1 MSRYYTFSVIGMYN
15 YDHSIF
21 DNLKLPEKFF
31 TEGYADLFHAFVAP
45 DKDLLIKHILMECGQ
60 LSLLHTDV
68 DFFKKEI
75 EIWSQVHEIDW
86 CQMYETI
93 YYKYNPIWNKDGV
106 YTETENITGEGNTS
120 NTRTLTG
127 NDSDTF
133 GGSDTEHGTNSDDST
148 TTNYVNAFD
157 SGEVMHDKSVYSG
170 EGTDS
175 KVTTYGKTRQ
185 GTRGESITESGSNAD
200 NSTRTNTRKEQGN
213 IGVTMTQ
220 EMIARQRDIIMNFY
234 DYIVGQFKERFCIL
248 IW

>member
-1 MSRYYTFSVIGMYN
+1 MSRYYMFSVIGMYN
-15 YDHSIF
+15 YDNSIF

-31 TEGYADLFHAFVAP
+31 TDGYADLFPAFVAP

-68 DFFKKEI
+68 EFFKKEI

-86 CQMYETI
+86 TQMYETI

-106 YTETENITGEGNTS
+106 YTENESITGEGNTS

-127 NDSDTF
+127 TDSDTF
-133 GGSDTEHGTNSDDST
+133 GGSDTEHGTNSDDAT

-157 SGEVMHDKSVYSG
+157 SGEVMHDKSVYSD

-185 GTRGESITESGSNAD
+185 
-200 NSTRTNTRKEQGN
+200 
-213 IGVTMTQ
+213 
-220 EMIARQRDIIMNFY
+220 
-234 DYIVGQFKERFCIL
+234 
-248 IW
+248 